1 MPFFYQL
8 IFLPLRPLIQKMAH
22 SELLTHAFPNGIR
35 LIHQPD
41 NGPVGHLGIVLNTG
55 SRDESVNEHGM
66 AHFIE
71 HCIFKGT
78 KTRRAYHVL
87 SRMEDVGGELNAYT
101 TKEETAL
108 YATFLTEYYPRAAE
122 LLSDI
127 LFNSVFPERELDR
140 EKEVIA
146 EEINSYK
153 DSPSELIFDDFDE
166 LVFDG
171 HPIARSILGTSE
183 SVRSFTRE
191 DIFSFINS
199 NFHTDQMVISS
210 VGNID
215 FKRLVTLC
223 GRFFGITPRKLRTC
237 TREKFIDYQ
246 PREKTILK
254 ETHQTHCILG
264 NIAYD
269 SLHPS
274 RIVMILLN
282 NLLGGQGMNSR
293 LNLSLRERKGMA
305 YNIESSYN
313 AFSDTGLFNVYFGTD
328 NDNFDK
334 ALQVVY
340 NEFRLVREKKLGSL
354 QMSRAK
360 KQLIGQLAIAGEN
373 HEDLMLSLGK
383 TYLFYNQVD
392 PFREVFRKIEAITPE
407 QILEVANEILE
418 PSGMSRIVYI

>member
-1 MPFFYQL
+1 MVQPVY
-8 IFLPLRPLIQKMAH
+8 
-22 SELLTHAFPNGIR
+22 LTHTFPNGIR

-41 NGPVGHLGIVLNTG
+41 DSPVAHLGVILNTG
-55 SRDESVNEHGM
+55 SRDETAQEHGI

-78 KTRRAYHVL
+78 QRRKAYHIL

-108 YATFLTEYYPRAAE
+108 YATFLSEDFVRAAE

-127 LFNSVFPERELDR
+127 LFSSVFPEKELKR

-153 DSPSELIFDDFDE
+153 DSPGELIFDDFDE

-171 HPIARSILGTSE
+171 HPIARNILGTFE
-183 SVRSFTRE
+183 SVRSFGRD
-191 DIFSFINS
+191 DIFRFIGN
-199 NFHTDQMVISS
+199 NYHTDQMVISS
-210 VGNID
+210 VGNIP
-215 FKRLVTLC
+215 FKKLIHLC
-223 GRFFGITPRKLRTC
+223 DRYFGQAP
-237 TREKFIDYQ
+237 TRERQFL
-246 PREKTILK
+246 RERFSGYRPGERFAKK
-254 ETHQTHCILG
+254 ETFQTHCMVG

-269 SLHPS
+269 SNHPR

-293 LNLSLRERKGMA
+293 LNLALREREGMA

-313 AFSDTGLFNVYFGTD
+313 SYSDTGLFSVYFGTD
-328 NDNFDK
+328 NENFEK
-334 ALQVVY
+334 ALDVVFR
-340 NEFRLVREKKLGSL
+340 EFRLLTEKKLGTL
-354 QMSRAK
+354 QLSRAQ
-360 KQLIGQLAIAGEN
+360 KQLTGQLAIAGEN
-373 HEDLMLSLGK
+373 HEELMLTIGK

-392 PFREVFRKIEAITPE
+392 PFPVVYKKIGAITAE
-407 QILEVANEILE
+407 QILEVANEILD
-418 PSGMSRIVYI
+418 PALMSRLVFR

>member
-1 MPFFYQL
+1 MV
-8 IFLPLRPLIQKMAH
+8 H
-22 SELLTHAFPNGIR
+22 SEFQTHTFSNGIR
-35 LIHQPD
+35 LIHQPS
-41 NGPVGHLGIVLNTG
+41 NGPVGHLGIILNTG
-55 SRDESVNEHGM
+55 SRDETEEEHGI

-108 YATFLTEYYPRAAE
+108 YSTFLAEDYPRAAE

-127 LFNSVFPERELDR
+127 FFNSTFPDKELNR

-171 HPIARSILGTSE
+171 HPIARNILGTME
-183 SVRSFTRE
+183 SVRRFSRE
-191 DIFSFINS
+191 DIFNFIARS
-199 NFHTDQMVISS
+199 YHTDQLVISS
-210 VGNID
+210 VGNIP
-215 FKRLVTLC
+215 FPKLIRLCL
-223 GRFFGITPRKLRTC
+223 RYFGNAPGKYRTDA
-237 TREKFIDYQ
+237 RIKFTDYR
-246 PREKTILK
+246 PSEKTLIK
-254 ETHQTHCILG
+254 ETFQTHCILG

-313 AFSDTGLFNVYFGTD
+313 AFSDTGLFNVYFGTE
-328 NDNFDK
+328 NENYEK

-340 NEFRLVREKKLGSL
+340 NEFKILRQKKLGTL
-354 QMSRAK
+354 QMIRSR

-373 HEDLMLSLGK
+373 HEDLMLTLGK

-392 PFREVFRKIEAITPE
+392 PFREVYRKIEAITPE
-407 QILEVANEILE
+407 QILEVANEILD
-418 PSGMSRIVYI
+418 PAKMSCLIYK

>member
-1 MPFFYQL
+1 
-8 IFLPLRPLIQKMAH
+8 LRPFNKYMVH
-22 SELLTHAFPNGIR
+22 SEFLTHTFPNGIR
-35 LIHQPD
+35 LIHQPGD
-41 NGPVGHLGIVLNTG
+41 GPVGHLGIILNTG
-55 SRDESVNEHGM
+55 SRDESDEEHGI

-78 KTRRAYHVL
+78 KTRKAYHVL

-122 LLSDI
+122 LLNDI
-127 LFNSVFPERELDR
+127 LFNSTFPEKELKR
-140 EKEVIA
+140 EKEVVV

-153 DSPSELIFDDFDE
+153 DSPSDLIFDDFDE

-171 HPIARSILGTSE
+171 HPIARNILGTFE
-183 SVRSFTRE
+183 SVRRFDQE
-191 DIFSFINS
+191 DIFNFIRN
-199 NFHTDQMVISS
+199 NYHTDEMVISS
-210 VGNID
+210 VGNIPFQKLVQLCD
-215 FKRLVTLC
+215 RYFGKAPLNSRGFK
-223 GRFFGITPRKLRTC
+223 
-237 TREKFIDYQ
+237 REKFSGYR
-246 PREKTILK
+246 PGERTVNK
-254 ETHQTHCILG
+254 ETFQTHCMVG

-269 SLHPS
+269 SIHPS

-293 LNLSLRERKGMA
+293 LNLALRERKGMA

-328 NDNFDK
+328 NDNFEK

-340 NEFRLVREKKLGSL
+340 SEFNLLRQKKLGTL
-354 QMSRAK
+354 QLIKAQ

-373 HEDLMLSLGK
+373 HEDLMLSIGK
-383 TYLFYNQVD
+383 TFLFYNQVD
-392 PFREVFRKIEAITPE
+392 PFSVVFKKIEAITAE
-407 QILEVANEILE
+407 QIQEVANEILD
-418 PSGMSRIVYI
+418 PAQMSCLIYR